1 MMMNFSPRRL
11 AGTTLAALSVLA
23 LSIGAANAAKR
34 TDFEGP
40 RGNIK
45 RIVVQEALA
54 SNVPPSLALAVAKV
68 ESDFQSSALSSKG
81 ARGVMQIMP
90 ATAMGEWG
98 VEADELWDPRTNV
111 RLGIDFLEGLIDR
124 YEGNWEYALSYYNGG
139 SKVGEPDQARVLPW
153 TRDYVDNVLRWERRY
168 ATQEKVWLAL
178 VKREHASGYRKSRA
192 RRWLPREER
201 VSGKDI
207 LSTASEIARAEA
219 EAGDMDSEANYNRY
233 QRPRVKWTNEPRRK
247 KSRKRQAKN
256 RYAKNRYT
264 NKTKRRSARKSSRR
278 YSSDRSFSNID
289 ERLRAVRGTLDDFS
303 AHNSDDG

>member
-1 MMMNFSPRRL
+1 MTMNFSPRGL
-11 AGTTLAALSVLA
+11 AGATLAALSVIA

-45 RIVVQEALA
+45 RIVVQEALG

-111 RLGIDFLEGLIDR
+111 RLGIDFLENLIDR

-139 SKVGEPDQARVLPW
+139 SRVGEPGQARVLPW

-178 VKREHASGYRKSRA
+178 VKREHAGGYRKSKA
-192 RRWLPREER
+192 RRWMPRGER

-207 LSTASEIARAEA
+207 LSTQNEIARAEA

-233 QRPRVKWTNEPRRK
+233 QRPRVKWTNEPHGK

-256 RYAKNRYT
+256 RYAK
-264 NKTKRRSARKSSRR
+264 KAKRRSSRKSSRR
-278 YSSDRSFSNID
+278 YNPDRGFSNID
-289 ERLRAVRGTLDDFS
+289 ERLHAVRGTLDDFS
-303 AHNSDDG
+303 PRNSDDG

>member
-1 MMMNFSPRRL
+1 MTMIFSPRRL
-11 AGTTLAALSVLA
+11 AGATLAALSVIA

-111 RLGIDFLEGLIDR
+111 RLGIDFLENLIDR

-139 SKVGEPDQARVLPW
+139 SKVGEPGQARVLPW
-153 TRDYVDNVLRWERRY
+153 TRNYVDNVLRWERRY

-178 VKREHASGYRKSRA
+178 VKREHAGGYRKSKA
-192 RRWLPREER
+192 RRWLPRAER
-201 VSGKDI
+201 AAGKDI
-207 LSTASEIARAEA
+207 LSTPSEIAQAEA
-219 EAGDMDSEANYNRY
+219 EAGDMDSETNYNHY
-233 QRPRVKWTNEPRRK
+233 QHPRVKWTNEPRRK
-247 KSRKRQAKN
+247 KSGNRRAKN
-256 RYAKNRYT
+256 RYSKKRYAKKAQNRST
-264 NKTKRRSARKSSRR
+264 RKSSRR
-278 YSSDRSFSNID
+278 DNSNRGFSNID

-303 AHNSDDG
+303 PRNSDDG